1 MPREGPV
8 RTTRTGHQPQHQ
20 AQRCPSCGTEVAAG
34 KRFCDD
40 CGAPLTA
47 TAPPPKP
54 TAPRTPPS
62 PQGVEFAPDSPL
74 EEDGFELLVPVVKRR
89 PPREME
95 TRAMPHRPSF
105 SAPDDGFG
113 GKLPISHSARSGSG
127 IFVSVSGYPRQR

>member
-74 EEDGFELLVPVVKRR
+74 EEERFEPVWGFSCQAVVFGFAESSLFGAGKPFFVP
-89 PPREME
+89 
-95 TRAMPHRPSF
+95 
-105 SAPDDGFG
+105 
-113 GKLPISHSARSGSG
+113 
-127 IFVSVSGYPRQR
+127 